1 MKRAIPLL
9 IIALFLFGALSV
21 PRMATGM
28 HVSVEISRAEG
39 LSEQQLMSA
48 LPAQFVDRPIRVAV
62 YDEPDTTLPSY
73 ASGGVYSNNITTVIP
88 ILEGAGY
95 SVTVIDLFDILD
107 HELVTAKYDVLVLVD
122 NLPRD
127 NVTLLV
133 KEFWRG
139 GGAVLSFNSAFGYL
153 IYFGLIH
160 DSLQGNFGLYG
171 VDPEPYW
178 GYEDF
183 NWIYFEER
191 HPIVKDYHPG
201 DNLSVSGDNWVNLNY
216 LNLPGLLDD
225 DFGGVAK
232 SDVVDGV
239 ILGVDNSD
247 KGGRIVQI
255 TGNCSTIPTGFE
267 SIITDSVDWLC
278 PRPKGRVLFDDWLCP
293 RPKGRVLFD
302 YSHFP
307 YYGIDAGDPT
317 GFSGVGR
324 YSIWRDYMVNHSFT
338 VDKLYYSAEGNL
350 TAETLGLYDMLV
362 INTPEWNFTAVEVA
376 AVTSWVE
383 AGGGLF
389 VMGEFNPGFTP
400 ENHNLNYLL
409 TSFDLSLNVSD
420 DYGAGLTT
428 TASFMHPINEEVS
441 EVHFQ
446 GGSFVNHSGSAYPI
460 WIDGG
465 NTLLGGQEYGIGRVL
480 VSGDINCLGNYI
492 EYSDNLHL
500 SLSLAN
506 WLTSGGARV
515 LMYADTWPGVANDNP
530 YKGPV
535 AAALRDLGVRFQLT
549 YMRDYFNLSLHAYE
563 WDLVIFDNLNF
574 NPTNYLDDIYDY
586 AQGNGR
592 LIMSTW
598 RYSSSTLEYLW
609 NHLGFTKANN
619 TYNDPI
625 PFYLWED
632 QHPIF
637 TSPVLIDT
645 WNMST
650 PSLYP
655 FSTDAANITALD
667 NGTALAGYSTIPSK
681 TNASIVLGPNG
692 QFLTNSMLLTLYVND
707 TDDSTYP
714 DCYELWMNEIAFMLR
729 PFIDHPSNIQFEGGS
744 TGHTITWHPTSWS
757 PAEYIVVVDGET
769 AQTGAW
775 SGGSIAFNVDALLP
789 GSHQV
794 TLEVSDSVGS
804 ETEDSVTVLVEDT
817 TLPTINSPANVTI
830 AAGAAVS
837 VTWTAYDLFPDS
849 YRLFVNGT
857 EELDEE
863 WDGAAVAVNV
873 ENLEIGVHNLTMEVV
888 DTSSN
893 KASDTVMVTVTA
905 GIAGLDPTTLL
916 LIAGVG
922 VVVLVIVILLL
933 KKRGA
938 GASK

>member
-1 MKRAIPLL
+1 M
-9 IIALFLFGALSV
+9 
-21 PRMATGM
+21 
-28 HVSVEISRAEG
+28 
-39 LSEQQLMSA
+39 
-48 LPAQFVDRPIRVAV
+48 
-62 YDEPDTTLPSY
+62 
-73 ASGGVYSNNITTVIP
+73 
-88 ILEGAGY
+88 
-95 SVTVIDLFDILD
+95 
-107 HELVTAKYDVLVLVD
+107 
-122 NLPRD
+122 
-127 NVTLLV
+127 
-133 KEFWRG
+133 
-139 GGAVLSFNSAFGYL
+139 
-153 IYFGLIH
+153 YFGLIH
-160 DSLQGNFGLYG
+160 DSLENNFGFFP
-171 VDPEPYW
+171 VDPTPYW
-178 GYEDF
+178 GYDDF
-183 NWIYFEER
+183 NWIFFEER
-191 HPIVKDYHPG
+191 HSIAKDYHPG
-201 DNLSVSGDNWVNLNY
+201 ENLSVPGDSWVMLNY
-216 LNLPGLLDD
+216 MDLPGLLGD
-225 DFGGVAK
+225 DFGGVAIK
-232 SDVVDGV
+232 DTNDGA
-239 ILGVDNSD
+239 ILGIDNSD

-267 SIITDSVDWLC
+267 SIITDSIDWLC
-278 PRPKGRVLFDDWLCP
+278 PRPKGRILFD
-293 RPKGRVLFD
+293 F
-302 YSHFP
+302 SHFP

-317 GFSGVGR
+317 GLGSGMR

-350 TAETLGLYDMLV
+350 TAENLGPYDMLV
-362 INTPEWNFTAVEVA
+362 INTPEWNFTAAEVA

-409 TSFDLSLNVSD
+409 TSFDLALNTSD
-420 DYGAGLTT
+420 DYGGALVTT
-428 TASFMHPINEEVS
+428 DSFMHPINEEVG
-441 EVHFQ
+441 EVHFS

-465 NTLLGGQEYGIGRVL
+465 NTLLGGQEYGIGRVI

-492 EYSDNLHL
+492 EDSNNLQL
-500 SLSLAN
+500 SLSMAN

-515 LMYADTWPGVANDNP
+515 LMYADTWGGTANDNP

-549 YMRDYFNLSLHAYE
+549 YVREYFNLSLHAHE
-563 WDLVIFDNLNF
+563 WDLVIFDNLQSG
-574 NPTNYLDDIYDY
+574 PSNYLDDIYDY

-592 LIMSTW
+592 LIISTW
-598 RYSSSTLEYLW
+598 IYGSLTHEYLW
-609 NHLGFTKANN
+609 NHLGFTRANN
-619 TYNDPI
+619 TYDDPI

-650 PSLYP
+650 PTLNP
-655 FSTDAANITALD
+655 FTTDAANLTALD
-667 NGTALAGYSTIPSK
+667 NGTVLAGYSTTPSK
-681 TNASIVLGPNG
+681 TNASIILGPNG
-692 QFLTNSMLLTLYVND
+692 QFLTNSMLLTEYVND

-729 PFIDHPSNIQFEGGS
+729 PFIDHPSNMQFEGGS

-757 PAEYIVVVDGET
+757 PAEYTILVDGEV

-775 SGGSIAFNVDALLP
+775 SGGSIAFNVDDLLP

-794 TLEVSDSVGS
+794 TLEVSDSLDF
-804 ETEDSVTVLVEDT
+804 EEEDSVTVLVEDT

-830 AAGAAVS
+830 AAGAAVG

-849 YRLFVNGT
+849 YRLLVNGT

-873 ENLEIGVHNLTMEVV
+873 ENLEIGVYNFTMEVV
-888 DTSSN
+888 DTSGN
-893 KASDTVMVTVTA
+893 RASDTVMVTVTA
-905 GIAGLDPTTLL
+905 GIAGFDPTTLL

>member
-1 MKRAIPLL
+1 MKRVIPLL
-9 IIALFLFGALSV
+9 FIALFLFGVLSV
-21 PRMATGM
+21 PKMATGM
-28 HVSVEISRAEG
+28 HASVEISRAEG
-39 LSEQQLMSA
+39 LSEQQLIPA

-62 YDEPDTTLPSY
+62 YDEPNTTLPSY

-95 SVTVIDLFDILD
+95 EVTVIDLFNILD
-107 HELVTAKYDVLVLVD
+107 HELMTAKYDVLVLVD

-127 NVTLLV
+127 NITLLV

-139 GGAVLSFNSAFGYL
+139 GGAILSFNSAFGYL
-153 IYFGLIH
+153 MYFGLIH
-160 DSLQGNFGLYG
+160 DSLENNFGLYG
-171 VDPEPYW
+171 ADPIPYW

-183 NWIYFEER
+183 NWIFFEER
-191 HPIVKDYHPG
+191 HPIAKDYHPG

-216 LNLPGLLDD
+216 LDLPGLLGD

-267 SIITDSVDWLC
+267 SIIVDSIDWM
-278 PRPKGRVLFDDWLCP
+278 CP

-307 YYGIDAGDPT
+307 YYGIDVGDPV
-317 GFSGVGR
+317 GFNAAGR
-324 YSIWRDYMVNHSFT
+324 YSLWRDYMVNHSFT
-338 VDKLYYSAEGNL
+338 VDKLYYSAAGNL
-350 TAETLGLYDMLV
+350 TAENLAPYDMLV
-362 INTPEWNFTAVEVA
+362 IAAPDWNFTAAEVT
-376 AVTSWVE
+376 AVTNWVE

-389 VMGEFNPGFTP
+389 VMGEFHSSYLTP
-400 ENHNLNYLL
+400 ANHNLNYLL
-409 TSFDLSLNVSD
+409 TSFALSLNTTD
-420 DYGAGLTT
+420 DYSGTIVTT
-428 TASFMHPINEEVS
+428 DSFMHPINEDVAEVQ
-441 EVHFQ
+441 FRT
-446 GGSFVNHSGSAYPI
+446 GSFVNHSGSAYPI

-465 NTLLGGQEYGIGRVL
+465 NTLLAGQEYSIGKVL
-480 VSGDINCLGNYI
+480 VSGDINCLGNDI
-492 EYSDNLHL
+492 ENSDNLQL
-500 SLSLAN
+500 SLGIPN

-515 LMYADTWPGVANDNP
+515 LMYADTWGGLANDNP

-549 YMRDYFNLSLHAYE
+549 YVLDYFNLSLHAYE

-574 NPTNYLDDIYDY
+574 DPSNYLDDIYDY

-592 LIMSTW
+592 LIISTW

-625 PFYLWED
+625 PFYLWAN

-650 PSLYP
+650 PSLNP

-667 NGTALAGYSTIPSK
+667 NGTVLAGYSTVPSK

-729 PFIDHPSNIQFEGGS
+729 PFIDHPSDMQFEGGS
-744 TGHTITWHPTSWS
+744 IGNTITWHPTSWS
-757 PAEYIVVVDGET
+757 PAEYTVFVDGEV

-775 SGGSIAFNVDALLP
+775 SGESVVFNVDDLLP

-794 TLEVSDSVGS
+794 SLKVSDSVDS
-804 ETEDSVTVLVEDT
+804 EMEDSVTVLVEDT
-817 TLPTINSPANVTI
+817 TLPIVGSPDDVIVDAGGAANVTWTALLINDTEELVEEWDGAAIDVSVMSLEIGVYNFTIEVVDTSSNRASDTVIVLVADITLPIVGSPDDVTI
-830 AAGAAVS
+830 AAGATAS
-837 VTWTAYDLFPDS
+837 VTWTAYDLF
-849 YRLFVNGT
+849 
-857 EELDEE
+857 
-863 WDGAAVAVNV
+863 
-873 ENLEIGVHNLTMEVV
+873 
-888 DTSSN
+888 SSMIPKN
-893 KASDTVMVTVTA
+893 WLKSGMV
-905 GIAGLDPTTLL
+905 LQ
-916 LIAGVG
+916 
-922 VVVLVIVILLL
+922 
-933 KKRGA
+933 
-938 GASK
+938 